1 MFSLK
6 VMVIGAVNEKLTAL
20 FTGLVLV
27 TVGGIVTLNMQLLSA
42 SGLPARSVTEPV
54 CNIRVYLDSARA
66 LVGVMVNTLPLM
78 ELVKGTS
85 LPALLSSIQS
95 VPFWMFSENV
105 TLITLFE
112 GTFIALFWGSVLVI
126 VGGVV
131 STVKVKLLSASGL
144 PARSVT
150 EPVCNITVYLD

>member
-85 LPALLSSIQS
+85 LPALLSSIQ
-95 VPFWMFSENV
+95 FGAF
-105 TLITLFE
+105 
-112 GTFIALFWGSVLVI
+112 
-126 VGGVV
+126 
-131 STVKVKLLSASGL
+131 
-144 PARSVT
+144 
-150 EPVCNITVYLD
+150 LDVF